1 MYFDENHKY
10 SNDIYVLMSSQWTTF
25 KSVPKIKKRIDMDEE
40 NKGRFPDQGSA
51 DHTSVFIK
59 RSLSQAGYGPEVTPA
74 DFWFRENPLI

>member
-1 MYFDENHKY
+1 
-10 SNDIYVLMSSQWTTF
+10 
-25 KSVPKIKKRIDMDEE
+25 MDEE

-59 RSLSQAGYGPEVTPA
+59 PSLSQAGYGPEVTPA